1 MTTLDERLRD
11 VFEELFPDAE
21 VALSDTTTADDIEGW
36 DSLMHINLMYRVEQE
51 FGVQFQGDEM
61 AALADVGELKA
72 LLRAK
77 GCG

>member
-1 MTTLDERLRD
+1 MMLDDRLQR
-11 VFEELFPDAE
+11 VFDDLFPDAE
-21 VALSDTTTADDIEGW
+21 IEIADTTTSDDIEGW
-36 DSLMHINLMYRVEQE
+36 DSLMHINLMFRVEQE

-61 AALADVGELKA
+61 GALSDVGALKQ